1 MQLQNNME
9 DKVDSIKCIT
19 AWKESWRLRVKIV
32 RLWFYTDPLAEDNE
46 KLLHMILMDQNLDK
60 IQATVKE
67 PYISIFVDDLYVGG
81 AFCMTSFS
89 VVPNIGIMKMTH
101 HRFKLLFQKGTTVIP
116 EPSLQ
121 IRDSGFSF
129 CSMFEILEKKSDY
142 HYLIDFIGVI
152 TSVRHQTE
160 VDYYGKKLKLMILEI
175 YADGKKVQCNVFGKC
190 CDSLDNSILMKF
202 ERLPVIVLQSFKIK
216 VYGDEVCLQN
226 VLNVSDILINPDLQE
241 TVRFLERLDV
251 ASYHFFSFK
260 KNIHGSLVS
269 YINHDSFDWR
279 RIRTIQLIQQK
290 MENGFFFVAGKIK
303 QVVGDGHWWSFSCV
317 CGHSVQKHSH
327 ENFYCQVCD
336 KNIDNVIASY
346 RVKIIVED
354 STSSGIFVLLNAAA
368 TKLFGKS
375 CSVALDQFQKELNDF
390 NHPLHH
396 AFFEV
401 VVGKEL
407 ILKIEFTELIKEE
420 FGGMFKVITIL
431 DDRQTGLG
439 LSVDSHIN
447 DTFQAPA
454 YTPICEADFHYSEI
468 EKYTSRIPF
477 DASIDANNID
487 EMLLD
492 SISTGFNCATPDPD
506 VYGLLLGSI
515 VSVIKEQ
522 KWWYSSCLC
531 GGVTRAIKGSFFCD
545 MCELECVDVI
555 PSYRIKVIISHANG
569 SNVFLLHDREIT
581 QIIKKRCSAL
591 LNENPHLKQT
601 NTERKVP
608 PELGNYLIQR
618 KMVFMIDPRPL
629 GYQYNTSVY
638 MVHRIC
644 DDMSLEYFMDIGCL
658 SEATVNMEKKMD
670 DSLLDEEVDCASSMA
685 LPDSSSY
692 GVAEHELQN
701 AFKICMQ
708 HQSDPTSM
716 H

>member
-1 MQLQNNME
+1 
-9 DKVDSIKCIT
+9 
-19 AWKESWRLRVKIV
+19 
-32 RLWFYTDPLAEDNE
+32 
-46 KLLHMILMDQNLDK
+46 
-60 IQATVKE
+60 
-67 PYISIFVDDLYVGG
+67 
-81 AFCMTSFS
+81 
-89 VVPNIGIMKMTH
+89 
-101 HRFKLLFQKGTTVIP
+101 
-116 EPSLQ
+116 
-121 IRDSGFSF
+121 
-129 CSMFEILEKKSDY
+129 
-142 HYLIDFIGVI
+142 
-152 TSVRHQTE
+152 
-160 VDYYGKKLKLMILEI
+160 
-175 YADGKKVQCNVFGKC
+175 
-190 CDSLDNSILMKF
+190 
-202 ERLPVIVLQSFKIK
+202 
-216 VYGDEVCLQN
+216 
-226 VLNVSDILINPDLQE
+226 
-241 TVRFLERLDV
+241 
-251 ASYHFFSFK
+251 
-260 KNIHGSLVS
+260 
-269 YINHDSFDWR
+269 
-279 RIRTIQLIQQK
+279 
-290 MENGFFFVAGKIK
+290 
-303 QVVGDGHWWSFSCV
+303 
-317 CGHSVQKHSH
+317 
-327 ENFYCQVCD
+327 
-336 KNIDNVIASY
+336 Y

-555 PSYRIKVIISHANG
+555 PRFA
-569 SNVFLLHDREIT
+569 
-581 QIIKKRCSAL
+581 
-591 LNENPHLKQT
+591 
-601 NTERKVP
+601 
-608 PELGNYLIQR
+608 QR
-618 KMVFMIDPRPL
+618 
-629 GYQYNTSVY
+629 
-638 MVHRIC
+638 
-644 DDMSLEYFMDIGCL
+644 
-658 SEATVNMEKKMD
+658 
-670 DSLLDEEVDCASSMA
+670 
-685 LPDSSSY
+685 
-692 GVAEHELQN
+692 
-701 AFKICMQ
+701 
-708 HQSDPTSM
+708 
-716 H
+716 

>member
-1 MQLQNNME
+1 
-9 DKVDSIKCIT
+9 
-19 AWKESWRLRVKIV
+19 
-32 RLWFYTDPLAEDNE
+32 
-46 KLLHMILMDQNLDK
+46 
-60 IQATVKE
+60 
-67 PYISIFVDDLYVGG
+67 
-81 AFCMTSFS
+81 
-89 VVPNIGIMKMTH
+89 MKMTH

-175 YADGKKVQCNVFGKC
+175 YADG
-190 CDSLDNSILMKF
+190 
-202 ERLPVIVLQSFKIK
+202 
-216 VYGDEVCLQN
+216 
-226 VLNVSDILINPDLQE
+226 
-241 TVRFLERLDV
+241 
-251 ASYHFFSFK
+251 
-260 KNIHGSLVS
+260 
-269 YINHDSFDWR
+269 
-279 RIRTIQLIQQK
+279 
-290 MENGFFFVAGKIK
+290 
-303 QVVGDGHWWSFSCV
+303 
-317 CGHSVQKHSH
+317 VQKHSH

-346 RVKIIVED
+346 R
-354 STSSGIFVLLNAAA
+354 
-368 TKLFGKS
+368 
-375 CSVALDQFQKELNDF
+375 DF

-492 SISTGFNCATPDPD
+492 SISTGFNCATPDP
-506 VYGLLLGSI
+506 
-515 VSVIKEQ
+515 
-522 KWWYSSCLC
+522 
-531 GGVTRAIKGSFFCD
+531 
-545 MCELECVDVI
+545 
-555 PSYRIKVIISHANG
+555 
-569 SNVFLLHDREIT
+569 
-581 QIIKKRCSAL
+581 
-591 LNENPHLKQT
+591 
-601 NTERKVP
+601 
-608 PELGNYLIQR
+608 
-618 KMVFMIDPRPL
+618 
-629 GYQYNTSVY
+629 
-638 MVHRIC
+638 
-644 DDMSLEYFMDIGCL
+644 
-658 SEATVNMEKKMD
+658 
-670 DSLLDEEVDCASSMA
+670 
-685 LPDSSSY
+685 
-692 GVAEHELQN
+692 
-701 AFKICMQ
+701 
-708 HQSDPTSM
+708 
-716 H
+716 